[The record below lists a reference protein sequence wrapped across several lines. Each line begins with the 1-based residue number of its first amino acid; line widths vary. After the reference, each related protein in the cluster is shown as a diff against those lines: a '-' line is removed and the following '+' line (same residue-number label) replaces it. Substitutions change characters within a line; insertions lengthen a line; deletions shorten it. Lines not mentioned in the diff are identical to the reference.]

1 MQTSLMFIDLAS
13 QGLSPGIEKIAIKMP
28 KGQKETDAGDCG
40 GFAAIIN
47 ALMSKVPADEL
58 RQSLKQL
65 EWISSEEG
73 GGAGLVPL
81 LDLTQDQSQAID
93 VAKQLLDEAAPGT
106 SLQAESLKSLLFPF
120 IGQPGI
126 QNGKPQTETGGN
138 DRGKLLS
145 LLKAAGEEGSHG
157 PGRWQ
162 IPSIHNPVPEVEGKS
177 AGEPAPDPGTKASD
191 TPADLMAAKVPA
203 EEAKPSIP
211 DILKGHEMPLAK
223 QDDDGQS
230 KGNPTTDGGDKKAAS
245 TSLLQ
250 ELKPE
255 LGSEDKP
262 DQQLADDAK
271 HKTDL
276 GSKATA
282 KTHASKDAPAG
293 DFKPGIVD
301 GSTETTHAMNHL
313 STEAG
318 TDSQASIQGSMD
330 KMASSSGEHTASVAA
345 GKEMNP
351 TPTPTATR
359 DMQTD
364 VIRQIVQRMTL
375 HSRGNQ
381 STMTIHLKPEFLGQV
396 QMEVSTEHHQ
406 VTVRMAT
413 ESMAV
418 KHMVEQGLQHLKSE
432 LQQHGL
438 QVHKFDVFV
447 ANDNDTSRQ
456 GQDWDGLR
464 QNLKRRQREGLNPN
478 EGEIGE
484 GQAPIARDA
493 GGRAPYPTAG
503 EINYF
508 A

>member
-1 MQTSLMFIDLAS
+1 MQTSLMFIDLPS
-13 QGLSPGIEKIAIKMP
+13 QGQSPDIEKIAIKMP

-65 EWISSEEG
+65 ELISSGEG

-81 LDLTQDQSQAID
+81 LDLTQDQRQAID

-106 SLQAESLKSLLFPF
+106 LLQAESLKSLLLPF
-120 IGQPGI
+120 LGQLGI
-126 QNGKPQTETGGN
+126 QNGKPQTETGENAAGQ
-138 DRGKLLS
+138 LIAF
-145 LLKAAGEEGSHG
+145 LKAAGKGAGHG
-157 PGRWQ
+157 PGRWR
-162 IPSIHNPVPEVEGKS
+162 IPSIHHPVPDVEGKS
-177 AGEPAPDPGTKASD
+177 AANPDPDAGIKTSA
-191 TPADLMAAKVPA
+191 TPVDLMAAKVNA
-203 EEAKPSIP
+203 EETKPSIP
-211 DILKGHEMPLAK
+211 DILKSQEISPAK
-223 QDDDGQS
+223 QDAGGQE
-230 KGNPTTDGGDKKAAS
+230 KGNPTEGGDKKAAS
-245 TSLLQ
+245 MSLLQ
-250 ELKPE
+250 QLKGE

-262 DQQLADDAK
+262 DQQFADDAK
-271 HKTDL
+271 HKTDPA
-276 GSKATA
+276 SKASARTQPA
-282 KTHASKDAPAG
+282 KDAPAG

-301 GSTETTHAMNHL
+301 GSTETTQGLNHL
-313 STEAG
+313 STDAG
-318 TDSQASIQGSMD
+318 TDKQASIQGSMD
-330 KMASSSGEHTASVAA
+330 KMTSAAGEHTESIAG

-359 DMQTD
+359 DTQTD

-396 QMEVSTEHHQ
+396 QMEVSTENHQ

-447 ANDNDTSRQ
+447 ANDNDAPRQ
-456 GQDWDGLR
+456 GQDWSGFR
-464 QNLKRRQREGLNPN
+464 QNLKRRQREGLNPK
-478 EGEIGE
+478 EGEIRE
-484 GQAPIARDA
+484 GQAPIAHDA
-493 GGRAPYPTAG
+493 GGRAPYNTAG